1 MMLIEEEETDF
12 YFKPKLPAEA
22 GSVAEVSVAAVEVVA
37 AVAEVV
43 VAAAGAVAAGWAV
56 GRPCLAGEAGIR
68 FARPKAPLLR
78 GVSTRC
84 SSEPKYKACRTWRPA
99 RLSVSALLDRLNSRC
114 KARRDS
120 PRYRYTGCPGC

>member
-1 MMLIEEEETDF
+1 MPLIEEEEEEEGAVLCS
-12 YFKPKLPAEA
+12 KSKLHAEA
-22 GSVAEVSVAAVEVVA
+22 GSA
-37 AVAEVV
+37 AEVV
-43 VAAAGAVAAGWAV
+43 VAAVGVVVAAAEVVAAGWAV

-68 FARPKAPLLR
+68 FALPKAPLLR

-99 RLSVSALLDRLNSRC
+99 RLSVSALLFRLNSRC

>member
-1 MMLIEEEETDF
+1 MTLIEEEETIPCS
-12 YFKPKLPAEA
+12 KPKLPAEA
-22 GSVAEVSVAAVEVVA
+22 GSVAEVVTAA
-37 AVAEVV
+37 AEVV
-43 VAAAGAVAAGWAV
+43 VAVAELAAADWVV

-68 FARPKAPLLR
+68 FALPKAPLLR

-99 RLSVSALLDRLNSRC
+99 RLSVSALLFRLNSRC